1 MKKEKYTSP
10 VIEFPV
16 LQIDVML
23 ASEIDNFGEYIW
35 GEGGDIN
42 G

>member
-10 VIEFPV
+10 VIEFRV
-16 LQIDVML
+16 LEIDIMF
-23 ASEIDNFGEYIW
+23 ARGADNFGEYIW